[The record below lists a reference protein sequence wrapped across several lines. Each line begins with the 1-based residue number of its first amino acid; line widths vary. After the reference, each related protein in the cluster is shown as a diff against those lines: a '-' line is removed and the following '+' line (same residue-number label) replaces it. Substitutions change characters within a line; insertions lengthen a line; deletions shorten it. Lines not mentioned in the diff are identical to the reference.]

1 MSNKKA
7 RQLLG
12 LEPKPMYENVAVK
25 INKQSALMDNES
37 EDDRLGEIDSFKL
50 YNIIQ
55 ALKDDSDLSSIETD
69 DNRDLDIKKNIF
81 TPKAYKIP
89 EKKAKTQYFS
99 IPKDRFIDRLEKLRI
114 QKEQLEME
122 KQQQQEMQ
130 SKLEKEKQKEQF
142 ENKYL
147 KQSLSIDSDLD
158 NDIDD
163 MEFMEYK
170 LRRDLSL
177 DDLY

>member
-12 LEPKPMYENVAVK
+12 LEPKPVYENKHVK

-37 EDDRLGEIDSFKL
+37 EDDRVGEIDSFKL

-55 ALKDDSDLSSIETD
+55 ALKDDSDLSSIEKD
-69 DNRDLDIKKNIF
+69 DDRDLDIKKNIF

-147 KQSLSIDSDLD
+147 KQSLSIDSDL
-158 NDIDD
+158 NDDD